1 MSTGAA
7 VGGHT
12 IKAPSLIQPGSIL
25 VGVDGSNDG
34 LRAVDYA
41 AAEARVRRTPLHI
54 VTAVPPAT
62 ATAFGLALPV
72 LTTDHAAAAAEQAT
86 AAAARRA
93 LASGLLPEQVSAE
106 VVLGYP
112 GDVLAE
118 MSKGATAVVIG
129 RRGLSGLE
137 RVFAGST
144 SVAVGAKAHCP
155 VMVVPHGWR
164 APVAGGRA
172 VGVGID
178 GSAESVPA
186 LAAAYAEAAS
196 RKTELRVI
204 YAYQPPFDTL
214 EGLTA
219 DENTLADW
227 LAQAELRVAET
238 LAGWHDDYPDVVV
251 QRHFVR
257 AHPVRVLVE
266 ESHDLDLLYV
276 GTNGSSAMSGL
287 VLGTVARAVV
297 AGSACPVAL
306 VRKGSDPT
314 GGYGAREGDGIG
326 ADEPSGRRRHW
337 WSFD

>member
-1 MSTGAA
+1 VSSRAAEGST
-7 VGGHT
+7 T
-12 IKAPSLIQPGSIL
+12 IKAPSLVQPGSIL

-41 AAEARVRRTPLHI
+41 AAEARVRRTALHI

-72 LTTDHAAAAAEQAT
+72 LTTDTTAAAAEQASR
-86 AAAARRA
+86 AACRRA
-93 LASGLLPEQVSAE
+93 LASGLLPEQVSGE

-112 GDVLAE
+112 GEVLAE

-144 SVAVGAKAHCP
+144 SVTVGAKAHCP
-155 VMVVPHGWR
+155 VIVVPHGWR
-164 APVAGGRA
+164 PPVAGGRA
-172 VGVGID
+172 IGVGID
-178 GSAESVPA
+178 GSAAAVPA
-186 LAAAYAEAAS
+186 LAAAYAEAAV
-196 RKTELRVI
+196 RKIQLRVI
-204 YAYQPPFDTL
+204 FAYQPHLDAL
-214 EGLTA
+214 AETA
-219 DENTLADW
+219 DYEAALADW
-227 LAQAELRVAET
+227 LARAELRVAET
-238 LAGWHDDYPDVVV
+238 LAGWREDYPDTVV

-266 ESHDLDLLYV
+266 ESHDLDLLFV

-306 VRKGSDPT
+306 VRKGSEPPHSYR
-314 GGYGAREGDGIG
+314 GEGAG
-326 ADEPSGRRRHW
+326 ADEPSGARHQ
-337 WSFD
+337 WSLR

>member
-1 MSTGAA
+1 MTTRAA
-7 VGGHT
+7 VGNT
-12 IKAPSLIQPGSIL
+12 MIKAPSLVKPGSIL

-62 ATAFGLALPV
+62 ATAFGLALPL
-72 LTTDHAAAAAEQAT
+72 LTTDTAAAAAEQAT

-137 RVFAGST
+137 RVFTGST
-144 SVAVGAKAHCP
+144 SVTVGAKAHCP
-155 VMVVPHGWR
+155 VIVVPHGWR
-164 APVAGGRA
+164 PPVAGGRA

-178 GSAESVPA
+178 GSAEAVPA
-186 LAAAYAEAAS
+186 LAAAYTEAAA
-196 RKTELRVI
+196 RKVVLRVI
-204 YAYQPPFDTL
+204 FAYQPHLD
-214 EGLTA
+214 GLAGTA
-219 DENTLADW
+219 DYDATLTDW

-238 LAGWHDDYPDVVV
+238 LAGWHDDFPDTTV

-266 ESHDLDLLYV
+266 ESHDLDLLFV

-306 VRKGSDPT
+306 VRKASDP
-314 GGYGAREGDGIG
+314 GRAYRQGEGIG
-326 ADEPSGRRRHW
+326 ADEPSGPPRRW
-337 WSFD
+337 WSFR

>member
-1 MSTGAA
+1 MTGPAA
-7 VGGHT
+7 VANT
-12 IKAPSLIQPGSIL
+12 AIQAPSLVVPGSIL

-41 AAEARVRRTPLHI
+41 AAEAAVRKVPLHI
-54 VTAVPPAT
+54 VTALPPAT
-62 ATAFGLALPV
+62 ATAFGLALP
-72 LTTDHAAAAAEQAT
+72 LLLPSTAAAAAEQAT

-93 LASGLLPEQVSAE
+93 MASGLRPEQVTTA

-144 SVAVGAKAHCP
+144 SVSVGAKAHCP
-155 VMVVPHGWR
+155 VIVVPHGWHP
-164 APVAGGRA
+164 PVAGGRA
-172 VGVGID
+172 IGVGID
-178 GSAESVPA
+178 GSSESVPA
-186 LAAAYAEAAS
+186 LAAAYAEAAARS
-196 RKTELRVI
+196 VDLRVV
-204 YAYQPPFDTL
+204 YAYQPHLDSFAGVADFEQTL
-214 EGLTA
+214 T
-219 DENTLADW
+219 DW

-238 LAGWHDDYPDVVV
+238 IAGWQQDYPDVVV

-266 ESHDLDLLYV
+266 ESHDLDLLFV

-297 AGSACPVAL
+297 AGSVCPVAL
-306 VRKGSDPT
+306 VRKGPET
-314 GGYGAREGDGIG
+314 GSY
-326 ADEPSGRRRHW
+326 
-337 WSFD
+337 

>member
-1 MSTGAA
+1 MAGQVESGR
-7 VGGHT
+7 T
-12 IKAPSLIQPGSIL
+12 IIQAPSLVQPGSIL

-41 AAEARVRRTPLHI
+41 AAEASVRNAPLHI

-62 ATAFGLALPV
+62 ATAFGLALP
-72 LTTDHAAAAAEQAT
+72 LLAPTTAAAAAEQAT

-93 LASGLLPEQVSAE
+93 LATGLATDQISTA

-118 MSKGATAVVIG
+118 MSKGAGAVVIG

-144 SVAVGAKAHCP
+144 SVTVGAKARCP
-155 VMVVPHGWR
+155 VIVVPHGWHP
-164 APVAGGRA
+164 PVAGGHPIG
-172 VGVGID
+172 VGVD

-186 LAAAYAEAAS
+186 LAAGYAEAAA
-196 RKTELRVI
+196 RQVELRVI
-204 YAYQPPFDTL
+204 YAYQPHLDGYAGVADFESTL
-214 EGLTA
+214 T
-219 DENTLADW
+219 DW
-227 LAQAELRVAET
+227 LATAELRVAQT
-238 LAGWHDDYPDVVV
+238 IAGWRADYPDVVV

-266 ESHDLDLLYV
+266 ESHDLDLLFV

-297 AGSACPVAL
+297 AGSVCPVAL
-306 VRKGSDPT
+306 VRKGSDPA
-314 GGYGAREGDGIG
+314 GGY
-326 ADEPSGRRRHW
+326 
-337 WSFD
+337 